1 MTVFF
6 RIILLIPHLIWF
18 ALWSIAAVVVLP
30 VHWVGALVLGRP
42 MGWAHSFY
50 SSFVRY
56 ALHLYSYWYLAADR
70 YPPFLGEPGY
80 VVDADIPAAGNQRR
94 WTIALRLILALPPF
108 LLAAALTSGLGGGTT
123 ADTTGSGST
132 ESSVS
137 LNLGLGVVIAFLSWF
152 ASLALGRTPQGLR
165 DAQVYCLGYAA
176 QVYGYLFLLT
186 ERFPTSDPRAV
197 ALEPMPEHPVRVPS
211 PDDDLKR
218 NRLVVLFRL
227 LLAIPHFVWLTIW
240 GIGAFIVAVFG
251 WFAALF
257 VGRVPEGWHK
267 FLAAYVR
274 YWTHVSSFLYVLGG
288 PFPGFLG
295 RPGTYPVDPQID
307 APQRQSRWKTGFRLF
322 LAVPGLFL
330 ASGFSTVMFVAG
342 VGAWFA
348 ALFTGRVP
356 EGLHRLLCWA
366 VRYSA
371 QFYAYLLLLTD
382 RYPYTGPDGT
392 GRPERSDEAWMLA
405 PEAP

>member
-18 ALWSIAAVVVLP
+18 TLWSIAAVVVLP
-30 VHWVGALVLGRP
+30 VHWVGALILGRP
-42 MGWAHSFY
+42 MAWAHSFY
-50 SSFVRY
+50 SSLVRY

-70 YPPFLGEPGY
+70 YPPFIGEPGY
-80 VVDADIPAAGNQRR
+80 VVDADIPQVVSQRR
-94 WTIALRLILALPPF
+94 WTIALRLVLALPPF
-108 LLAAALTSGLGGGTT
+108 ILAAVLTSGLGGGTT
-123 ADTTGSGST
+123 ADPTASGST

-137 LNLGLGVVIAFLSWF
+137 LNFGLGFVLAFLSWF

-176 QVYGYLFLLT
+176 QVYAYLFLLT

-197 ALEPMPEHPVRVPS
+197 ALEPMPEHPIRVPA
-211 PDDDLKR
+211 PDDDLRR
-218 NRLVVLFRL
+218 NRLLVLFRL
-227 LLAIPHFVWLTIW
+227 LLAIPHIVWLTIW
-240 GIGAFIVAVFG
+240 GIGALIVVVFG

-257 VGRVPEGWHK
+257 VGRVPQGWHN

-274 YWTHVSSFLYVLGG
+274 YWTHVTAFLFVVGG
-288 PFPGFLG
+288 PFPGFVG
-295 RPGTYPVDPQID
+295 RAGSYPVDAEID
-307 APQRQSRWKTGFRLF
+307 PPQRQSRWKTAFRFF
-322 LAVPGLFL
+322 LALPGFAI
-330 ASGFSTVMFVAG
+330 ASAFGTVMYVAAI
-342 VGAWFA
+342 GAWFA
-348 ALFTGRVP
+348 ALFTGRMP
-356 EGLHRLLCWA
+356 EGLHGLLCWG

-371 QFYAYLLLLTD
+371 QVYGYLLLLTD

-392 GRPERSDEAWMLA
+392 GRPEQSEDAWMLA